1 MLKRLAMVFGGTF
14 VLVGLLGFIPN
25 PLVGP
30 DGFFMTNT
38 AHNLAHL
45 LSGALL
51 LFAGSQSE
59 RAAWLTLVTFGSVYV
74 LLAVLGYAT
83 VGAEG
88 HTNLLGFLHVNGSD
102 NWLHLLLGVV
112 LIVSALGARRTHHV
126 PVH

>member
-1 MLKRLAMVFGGTF
+1 MVFGGTF
-14 VLVGLLGFIPN
+14 VLVGLLGFVPN

-30 DGFFMTNT
+30 DGFFMANT

-59 RAAWLTLVTFGSVYV
+59 RASWLALATFGAVYV

-83 VGAEG
+83 IGAEG
-88 HTNLLGFLHVNGSD
+88 HTNLLGFLHINGSD
-102 NWLHLLLGVV
+102 NWLHLLLGVL
-112 LIVSALGARRTHHV
+112 LIVSALGARRTHAHV
-126 PVH
+126 H